1 MSRFHVEPLSLSSE
15 GRFPPLFECCGVIV
29 LVNSFIEAFWKT
41 FGEMPDG
48 EWVIDIEMRVAD
60 KLFKLCDIA
69 IGVEGIHLDAFH
81 DEGSCLFFL
90 QNVGVLSSK

>member
-1 MSRFHVEPLSLSSE
+1 M
-15 GRFPPLFECCGVIV
+15 

-48 EWVIDIEMRVAD
+48 EWVIDVEVSMAN
-60 KLFKLCDIA
+60 KFFELCDVT
-69 IGVEGIHLDAFH
+69 IGVEGIHLETFH

-90 QNVGVLSSK
+90 QNVSILSAE